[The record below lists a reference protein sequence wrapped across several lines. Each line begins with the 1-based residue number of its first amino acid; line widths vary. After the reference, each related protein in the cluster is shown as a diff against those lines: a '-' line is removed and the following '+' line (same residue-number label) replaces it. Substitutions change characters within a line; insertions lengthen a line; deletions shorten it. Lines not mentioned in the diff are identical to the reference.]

1 MLLFLHSLLK
11 TVEYVLFYITLEVL
25 ADTFAHC
32 SRYSM
37 LFSTWSVGL
46 ANWVT
51 FLCPTDMIKQLL
63 SCSSSLTS
71 LPVSTMTSNAISTVN
86 RFSLAVRTASGCL
99 TFFTTEKAIVAFML
113 DLSWRFFT
121 GQEEE
126 RVAS

>member
-46 ANWVT
+46 VSSVT
-51 FLCPTDMIKQLL
+51 L
-63 SCSSSLTS
+63 SCPPSHA
-71 LPVSTMTSNAISTVN
+71 VSTW
-86 RFSLAVRTASGCL
+86 
-99 TFFTTEKAIVAFML
+99 
-113 DLSWRFFT
+113 LSSAW
-121 GQEEE
+121 
-126 RVAS
+126 